1 MRKLVVVS
9 CGKHKIWDVDPQ
21 AGPTPAKDAYQSTQ
35 FKVNRE
41 HAELC
46 SDRWVI
52 LSAKYGFIDPD
63 FIIPS
68 NYDVTFGDPSTN
80 PVATE
85 DLVRQAK
92 DMALD
97 RFNKVVVLGNRDYS
111 DRVRATL
118 TGVGCEIVSPR
129 VGLSTCLANA
139 KIKRMTAR
147 CRQKGTTL

>member
-1 MRKLVVVS
+1 
-9 CGKHKIWDVDPQ
+9 
-21 AGPTPAKDAYQSTQ
+21 
-35 FKVNRE
+35 VNRE